1 MEKTILEKR
10 ILEKAE
16 ERTKKEYEDFINFLQ
31 KNDFGR
37 ELEVFVNDETS
48 IPISNFG
55 CNYGLF
61 NHDCLRNRNVNI
73 TNLEKVYNEILEK
86 NIKIVTDE
94 ILNKLKSIEYLF
106 NQ

>member
-37 ELEVFVNDETS
+37 ELEVFVNDEIS

-61 NHDCLRNRNVNI
+61 NHDCLRNSNVNI